1 MSEDNIVTSNRD
13 EIRGVERS
21 SFTGS
26 DDKARSVSNREDI
39 GEAESMA
46 ATLANMGNVGATLGQ
61 MLIAQTIRH
70 NEELFDRRIRRE
82 DELSVIRQRQ
92 LSNAADHDQA
102 LREATMSHAKS
113 RNSQD
118 VKHADLAADR
128 QWNVDEQGYQVAKIV
143 EALGVDNRIAYAA
156 VLQALS
162 GLVAK

>member
-1 MSEDNIVTSNRD
+1 MADESNTVNRD
-13 EIRGVERS
+13 VERS
-21 SFTGS
+21 TFTGS
-26 DDKARSVSNREDI
+26 DDKAKSVNVREDI
-39 GEAESMA
+39 GETESLA
-46 ATLANMGNVGATLGQ
+46 ATLANTGNVGATLAQ

-102 LREATMSHAKS
+102 LREATMSHTKS

-118 VKHADLAADR
+118 VKHSDLAADR

-143 EALGVDNRIAYAA
+143 EALGVDNRVAYAA
-156 VLQALS
+156 MLQALA
-162 GLVAK
+162 GLSQK